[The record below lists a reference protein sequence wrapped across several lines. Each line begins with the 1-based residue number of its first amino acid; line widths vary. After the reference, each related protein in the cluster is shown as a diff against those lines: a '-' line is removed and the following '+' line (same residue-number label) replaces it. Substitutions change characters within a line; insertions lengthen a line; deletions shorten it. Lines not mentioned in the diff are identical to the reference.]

1 VKFSDISNN
10 WSGVIRFGFTNNDPA
25 TLRNNLPKYACPDL
39 TNKPGFWAKALNERY
54 CYKNNVLFY
63 YVTSTGDVHFGIN
76 GEEKGVFMTDVDTRT
91 PLWCVIDVYGN
102 STSVEFLDSRIYM
115 AQPPRNSRRFSDST
129 VTSSSGEHIIPA
141 MDALTI
147 QQQHQANDEQR
158 NLIPAIRF
166 TATNELTALPFH
178 QTKGKH
184 VRLSHERYVA
194 TRIPSEFCQ
203 GYVFTPRPVVL
214 GEQMIVHILKINEL
228 YGGTLALGL
237 TSCDPA
243 TLQLSDLP
251 DDSDL
256 LLDRPEYWIVSKD
269 VASMVQRGDEIKF
282 CVTVNGEVQISKNG
296 GPASIVMHVDQS
308 LRLWAF
314 VDIYGSTQSARLF
327 SCLSSVAPSTSRAA
341 PPPYMQQRSLPIS
354 CESLI
359 AQQQTIVPPVT
370 NLAAAAANGANHH
383 RIMTATSS
391 DMFQIQPG
399 GTVLVVNLPP
409 QTHAGTADG
418 LINQITTSRMSS
430 ASSTSLHSRD
440 YANYSNT
447 ITQYKEVSFVKKKP
461 MYCSAILIIF
471 FFIFSS
477 QPIGI
482 VNKNPT
488 PTASVYSSWRDTNTS
503 QQQSSA
509 VDCTICYENPIDSV
523 LYVCGHMCM
532 CFDCAIKQWRGIGG
546 GHCPLCRAVIRD
558 VIRTYK
564 S

>member
-1 VKFSDISNN
+1 VHGDNIRLTRDGTVARRYESFCKGITFSARPVRVNERVCVKFSDISNN

-76 GEEKGVFMTDVDTRT
+76 GEEKGVFITDVDVRT

-115 AQPPRNSRRFSDST
+115 AQPNRHSRRYSESSAST
-129 VTSSSGEHIIPA
+129 DHIVPA

-158 NLIPAIRF
+158 NLIPAIRYS
-166 TATNELTALPFH
+166 AANELTPLPFH
-178 QTKGKH
+178 PTKGKH
-184 VRLSHERYVA
+184 VRHSHDRFIA

-203 GYVFTPRPVVL
+203 GYVFTPRPIVL
-214 GEQMIVHILKINEL
+214 GEQIIVHILKINEL

-237 TSCDPA
+237 TSCDPS

-282 CVTVNGEVQISKNG
+282 SVSLNGEVRISKND
-296 GPASIVMHVDQS
+296 GPASVVMHVDQS

-314 VDIYGSTQSARLF
+314 LDIYGSTQSARLF
-327 SCLSSVAPSTSRAA
+327 SCMSGPSTSRNA
-341 PPPYMQQRSLPIS
+341 PPNSQYMAMQRSLPVS
-354 CESLI
+354 CESLV
-359 AQQQTIVPPVT
+359 AQQQQNQQQQALIQPVS
-370 NLAAAAANGANHH
+370 ANMAVANHQ
-383 RIMTATSS
+383 RIMATAQP

-409 QTHAGTADG
+409 QTHSASTEG
-418 LINQITTSRMSS
+418 LINQITSSRVSNG
-430 ASSTSLHSRD
+430 SSTHSLHSRE
-440 YANYSNT
+440 YASNT
-447 ITQYKEVSFVKKKP
+447 LSQYKEVRLSFKT
-461 MYCSAILIIF
+461 CS
-471 FFIFSS
+471 
-477 QPIGI
+477 
-482 VNKNPT
+482 K
-488 PTASVYSSWRDTNTS
+488 
-503 QQQSSA
+503 
-509 VDCTICYENPIDSV
+509 
-523 LYVCGHMCM
+523 
-532 CFDCAIKQWRGIGG
+532 
-546 GHCPLCRAVIRD
+546 
-558 VIRTYK
+558 
-564 S
+564 